1 MFYTRLKVA
10 LVMVLFAVIS
20 ILATAAFGLAGPKH
34 YSELQF
40 DRQVEWPEPMVLTFR
55 LDNGIRFFLVED
67 HELPLVDVSVS
78 VRAGKWLV
86 PEGKEGLAGIC
97 AETMRSGGTEQHPPE
112 DLNRLLADKAAV
124 METGFDFIS
133 GSASMNVLSEDFQKL
148 LPVFV
153 DLLHRPAFPR
163 DKIHLAKQQLKT
175 EISRRNDSQDKIAFR
190 TFRQLIYGEDSIYA
204 RVPEYETVAA
214 VNRDDLLA
222 FHEQAYQGANL
233 MVGIIGDIDPEGIRP
248 LLEQTFS
255 VFPKGQTRRIEL
267 PDVQVTSEQSFH
279 VAPKSDVNQSF
290 ILMGHLGGRRQNP
303 DYAKLQVMNTILSG
317 GFSGRLFEKIRSR
330 MGLAYS
336 VFGRYDC
343 HYFYPGMFF
352 VGLQTKTPASAEA
365 VAAVRQELERLQEGV
380 TREELDQAKDQ
391 FFNSL
396 VFRYDRPEEILE
408 RRMFYAYRD
417 MAPDSFQELT
427 EAIRQVST
435 ADVIRAAREYLQPKR
450 MTTLGVGQ
458 KDELKKQFQE
468 LGPVAVIE
476 LEPSS
481 AKTLNNG
488 GSATGD

>member
-1 MFYTRLKVA
+1 MTARNNLSAFILLIA
-10 LVMVLFAVIS
+10 LLLGLVS
-20 ILATAAFGLAGPKH
+20 AAPSPAGPKH

-40 DRQVEWPEPMVLTFR
+40 DRQVTWPEPDVLTFR
-55 LDNGIRFFLVED
+55 LDNGVRFFLVED
-67 HELPLVDVSVS
+67 HELPLVEVSVS
-78 VRAGKWLV
+78 IRAGEWLV
-86 PEGKEGLAGIC
+86 PEGKEGLARIC
-97 AETMRSGGTEQHPPE
+97 AETMRSGGTEKHPP
-112 DLNRLLADKAAV
+112 DILNRLLADKAAV
-124 METGFDFIS
+124 METDFGFIS

-153 DLLHRPAFPR
+153 ELLYQPAFPE
-163 DKIHLAKQQLKT
+163 DKITLAKQQLNT
-175 EISRRNDSQDKIAFR
+175 EISRRNDSQKEIAFR
-190 TFRQLIYGEDSIYA
+190 VFRKLIYGGDAVYA

-214 VNRDDLLA
+214 VNRSDLLD
-222 FHEQAYQGANL
+222 FHEQAFQGGNL
-233 MVGIIGDIDPEGIRP
+233 LVGIVGDVNPSAIRS
-248 LLEQTFS
+248 LLESEFA
-255 VFPKGQTRRIEL
+255 VFPRASDRRISL
-267 PDVQVTSEQSFH
+267 PPVEVEPERSFH

-303 DYAKLQVMNTILSG
+303 DYAALQVMNTILSG
-317 GFSGRLFEKIRSR
+317 GFSGRMFQRVRTE

-352 VGLQTKTPASAEA
+352 VGLQTGTSTSAEA
-365 VAAVRQELERLQEGV
+365 VAAVRHELERLQEGV

-408 RRMFYAYRD
+408 RRMHYAYRD
-417 MAPDSFQELT
+417 MAPDSFHKLT

-435 ADVIRAAREYLQPKR
+435 EDVLRASRKYLQPKR
-450 MTTLGVGQ
+450 LTTLGVGQ

-468 LGPVAVIE
+468 LGPVVVME

-481 AKTLNNG
+481 AKTSNSG
-488 GSATGD
+488 GSAAGE